1 MRIIGGKYRGKKLFS
16 PVSKNVRPTSDKA
29 REALFNILRN
39 RMGADFSAY
48 KMIDIFSGSGAFALE
63 ALSQGFGKVAL
74 VDVDIKDLQRNVK
87 LFENEKQKIEV
98 IKADA
103 TNILLVNDKFDVV
116 FMDAPYNKGL
126 TEKALLSVSGILN
139 NGALCMVELEKNEVC
154 EFPKCYNILDERHY
168 GIAKVI
174 IAEFISQSL

>member
-16 PVSKNVRPTSDKA
+16 PKSENVRPTSDKA

-39 RMGADFSAY
+39 RLGQDFSGM
-48 KMIDIFSGSGAFALE
+48 KLIDVFSGSGAFGLE
-63 ALSQGFGKVAL
+63 ALSQGFAKVVL
-74 VDVDIKDLQRNVK
+74 VDIDVKDLQKNVK
-87 LFENEKQKIEV
+87 LFEGEKYKIDV

-103 TNILLVNDKFDVV
+103 TKTIMTNEKFDAM

-126 TEKALLSVSGILN
+126 SEKALISVSKCLN

-154 EFPKCYNILDERHY
+154 NFPKCFQILDERVY
-168 GIAKVI
+168 GIAKIV
-174 IAEFISQSL
+174 IAEFIL